1 MSLSMKKVVF
11 FDIDGTLVSR
21 QNYIP
26 ESTKRAIKELK
37 KRDILPVIAT
47 GRATVLLEEVKDEL
61 EIDSY
66 IAMNGQYIVLE
77 GQPIYTNPIS
87 EDLLVRLMEQ
97 ASEDRK
103 GIVLCGTEDIFSNSV
118 ISLVQRSSILKVLK
132 SIGKIIPNKIQMSLF
147 SRLIRK
153 PPKSED
159 YKGKDICQVIL
170 EIREQDEAAYR
181 ENFKE
186 LHFTRSND
194 YTVDVISSGVS
205 KATGIERII
214 KMLDVDLENTYAF
227 GDSLND
233 LEMIQYVG
241 TGVSMGNGWDELKK
255 VADMITA
262 DVSEDGIEK
271 GLKKLNL
278 IP

>member
-1 MSLSMKKVVF
+1 MKKVVF

-77 GQPIYTNPIS
+77 GKPIYTNPIS
-87 EDLLVRLMEQ
+87 EDLLVKLMEQ

-103 GIVLCGTEDIFSNSV
+103 GIVLCGTEDIFSNSI

-153 PPKSED
+153 PPKPED

-170 EIREQDEAAYR
+170 EIQEQDEAAYR
-181 ENFKE
+181 ENFQE

-194 YTVDVISSGVS
+194 YTIDVISSGVS
-205 KATGIERII
+205 KATGIERVIQA
-214 KMLDVDLENTYAF
+214 LGVDLENTYAF

-241 TGVSMGNGWDELKK
+241 TGVSMGNGWDELKQ

-271 GLKKLNL
+271 ALKKLNL